1 VDAICANCK
10 YFNADPRD
18 VEAATPGL
26 SAMSSGFASVRSGD
40 GLCAVHD
47 RHVPAHATC
56 VSFAAKSVT
65 P

>member
-10 YFNADPRD
+10 HFNADPRD
-18 VEAATPGL
+18 VERATPGL
-26 SAMSSGFASVRSGD
+26 NAMSSGFASVRSGD
-40 GLCAVHD
+40 GLCDFHD

-56 VSFAAKSVT
+56 AAFAAKLAT